1 MSLTKLIKLA
11 ATTIDGVRNG
21 AAGRT
26 GTTGSS
32 SGIAGKMIAEG
43 AALLKSTNSN
53 STPTDAVTLS
63 KEAKSQS
70 NPYSSIAKSAAK
82 VKVDK
87 WGTGKNDC
95 LESILMNKGYT
106 AEEIYSK
113 GADGKSLLDRVVST
127 NKLRNADLIQAGQ
140 NLIVP
145 SKEEPKNANSAN
157 NVPPT
162 RAEAPAS
169 NGWNFEKNGGGFLAA
184 PNYSGSESLAQM
196 KADFQK
202 SDSAALH
209 GLDAALRS
217 LMNPSESPRAEQFV
231 GPLAPSVSPAESF
244 VGPVAPPMSPVETFV
259 GPVAP
264 SMSPAETFVGPV
276 APSVS
281 PAETFIGPV
290 DHTVGPAETF
300 IGPVNSYIA
309 PDAPY
314 FA

>member
-21 AAGRT
+21 TAGRT

-32 SGIAGKMIAEG
+32 NGIAGKMIAEG
-43 AALLKSTNSN
+43 TALLKSTNSN
-53 STPTDAVTLS
+53 SAPTDAVTLS
-63 KEAKSQS
+63 KEAKSQP
-70 NPYSSIAKSAAK
+70 NPYSSIAKSAAQ

-106 AEEIYSK
+106 PEEIYSK

-127 NKLRNADLIQAGQ
+127 NKLRNADLVQAGQ

-145 SKEEPKNANSAN
+145 SKEEPKNANSAD

-169 NGWNFEKNGGGFLAA
+169 NGWSFEKNGGGFLVD

-202 SDSAALH
+202 SDSVALR

-231 GPLAPSVSPAESF
+231 GPVAPSVSPAESF
-244 VGPVAPPMSPVETFV
+244 VGPVAP
-259 GPVAP
+259 
-264 SMSPAETFVGPV
+264 SM
-276 APSVS
+276 S

-290 DHTVGPAETF
+290 DPTVGPAETF
-300 IGPVNSYIA
+300 IGPVTSYIA